1 MYQSPSY
8 MKNVPND
15 DNPVFGRPRVAILN
29 EKDWLYIQRRNHIS
43 PRELQIAKLVCQGL
57 SNDQIAT
64 DLSIKHGTVKTH
76 IRNIY
81 RRIHVRNKIS
91 MLLKFVDQA
100 TKFPAKSDISPSIP
114 IVAITKKENKSSTSL
129 GVSQKK

>member
-8 MKNVPND
+8 MKNVPDD

-57 SNDQIAT
+57 SNEQIAKG
-64 DLSIKHGTVKTH
+64 LSIKHGTVKTH

-91 MLLKFVDQA
+91 MLLKFVDQV
-100 TKFPAKSDISPSIP
+100 TKFTAKSDIPSSIP
-114 IVAITKKENKSSTSL
+114 VVAITKKEDKPSVSL
-129 GVSQKK
+129 EISQRK

>member
-43 PRELQIAKLVCQGL
+43 PRELQIAKLVSEHL
-57 SNDQIAT
+57 
-64 DLSIKHGTVKTH
+64 
-76 IRNIY
+76 
-81 RRIHVRNKIS
+81 
-91 MLLKFVDQA
+91 
-100 TKFPAKSDISPSIP
+100 
-114 IVAITKKENKSSTSL
+114 
-129 GVSQKK
+129 QKNPRQK